1 LPRLPGRVVPPSH
14 WNQPQ
19 RSCCRGEHPKARNP
33 KSTVIQ
39 NQVEGI
45 SYFSPSSPSPS
56 TMTTFCRGAGAA
68 RGSRTL
74 REGLPMSKHDEV
86 LTASAVNRA
95 NARQVTRDPTEG
107 MPHVQ
112 PWSDRGI
119 CNVTT
124 PLTPPTAS
132 PLHRVDTSPPP
143 LRVPSNPNSMSVTT
157 TDVNLSPS
165 APPLFT
171 TGGGHAAR
179 DCESCGREWA
189 RRAGTGSHGRDSVP
203 LRPVFLRPTSGPR
216 EVQYKAP

>member
-1 LPRLPGRVVPPSH
+1 
-14 WNQPQ
+14 
-19 RSCCRGEHPKARNP
+19 
-33 KSTVIQ
+33 VIQ

-56 TMTTFCRGAGAA
+56 TMTTFCRAAGAA

-132 PLHRVDTSPPP
+132 PLHRADTSPPP

-157 TDVNLSPS
+157 PLTLICHRQHHPSSPPVVVTPPGTAS
-165 APPLFT
+165 PVVVSGPGVQEQGRTAEIPFRCAPCSCVRRRDRVKSSTKHHKIQT
-171 TGGGHAAR
+171 TG
-179 DCESCGREWA
+179 
-189 RRAGTGSHGRDSVP
+189 TGA
-203 LRPVFLRPTSGPR
+203 T
-216 EVQYKAP
+216 Q